1 MSAGEG
7 ISLAALRG
15 DLSMPSTWQQVG
27 KVAKLYI
34 YPIKSLANVQVEKFE
49 VKANGAEN
57 KWTIDRQFMVVDR
70 KGKMVTARK
79 FPHMSMVVPM
89 VTKEHLVLS
98 YPGMEEIRVKI
109 PREEG
114 KAESCDVWGEACT
127 GMDMGDTVGEW
138 LSDIIMQDNEAG
150 LRLVFHSQ
158 AVSSRPDKE
167 GNEYLTPLEK
177 AGDKPWYADGYPYL
191 LLTGPSV
198 RELNKVLDEKG
209 VDLEVEETRFRP
221 NIYIEGEFPG
231 FAEDSW
237 AYVKIGG
244 CVFRNVKLCTRC
256 VYTTVDPETGEKH
269 HQGEP
274 LKTLRAFRTSLDMEE
289 KKAYGTAPFF
299 GVNLGV
305 EVMGEIKVGDEV
317 MISSDIKNL

>member
-1 MSAGEG
+1 MSGGEG

-15 DLSMPSTWQQVG
+15 DLSMPSTWQKVG

-34 YPIKSLANVQVEKFE
+34 YPIKSLANVQVEKFD
-49 VKANGAEN
+49 VKANGAEDN
-57 KWTIDRQFMVVDR
+57 WTIDRQFMVVDR

-89 VTKEHLVLS
+89 VTKEYLVLT
-98 YPGMEEIRVKI
+98 YPGMEEIKVEI
-109 PREEG
+109 PRGES
-114 KAESCDVWGEACT
+114 KAESCDVWGEECS
-127 GMDMGDTVGEW
+127 GVDMGDKVGEW
-138 LSDIIMQDNEAG
+138 LSDIIMQDTMAG
-150 LRLVFHSQ
+150 LRLVFHNQ

-191 LLTGPSV
+191 LLSGPSV
-198 RELNKVLDEKG
+198 RELNKVLEEKG

-231 FAEDSW
+231 FAEDKW
-237 AYVKIGG
+237 AHVKIGE

-274 LKTLRAFRTSLDMEE
+274 LKTLRTFRTSLDMEE
-289 KKAYGTAPFF
+289 KKAYGTTPFF

-305 EVMGEIKVGDEV
+305 EVMGKIKVGDEV
-317 MISSDIKNL
+317 MISSDVKNL

>member
-1 MSAGEG
+1 MSARTG
-7 ISLAALRG
+7 ITLAALRG
-15 DLSMPSTWQQVG
+15 DLSMPSIWQQVG
-27 KVAKLYI
+27 KVSKLFI

-49 VKANGAEN
+49 VKPNGAEN
-57 KWTIDRQFMVVDR
+57 NWLIDRQFMVVDK

-79 FPHMSMVVPM
+79 YPHMSMVVPM
-89 VTKEHLVLS
+89 VTKEHLVLT
-98 YPGMEEIRVKI
+98 YPGMEEIKVKI
-109 PREEG
+109 PRDEKKV
-114 KAESCDVWGEACT
+114 KACDVWGEECT
-127 GMDMGDTVGEW
+127 GVDMGDSVGEW
-138 LSDIIMQDNEAG
+138 LSDTIMQDPQAG
-150 LRLVFHSQ
+150 LRLVFHNQ

-167 GNEYLTPLEK
+167 GSEYLTPLEK

-191 LLTGPSV
+191 LLTEPSV
-198 RELNKVLDEKG
+198 KELNKVLEEKG

-221 NIYIEGEFPG
+221 NIYVDGEFSG
-231 FAEDSW
+231 FAEDMW
-237 AYVKIGG
+237 AHVKIGD

-274 LKTLRAFRTSLDMEE
+274 LKTLREFRTSLDKEE

-305 EVMGEIKVGDEV
+305 EVMGEIKVGDSV
-317 MISSDIKNL
+317 MISAVS

>member
-34 YPIKSLANVQVEKFE
+34 YPIKSLANVQVGKFE

-57 KWTIDRQFMVVDR
+57 NWTIDRQFMVVDR

-98 YPGMEEIRVKI
+98 YPGMEEIKVKI
-109 PREEG
+109 PRENG
-114 KAESCDVWGEACT
+114 NAESCEVWGEKCT
-127 GMDMGDTVGEW
+127 GVDMGDTVGEW
-138 LSDIIMQDNEAG
+138 LSDIIMQDTEAG
-150 LRLVFHSQ
+150 LRLVFHNQ
-158 AVSSRPDKE
+158 PVSSRPDKE

-191 LLTGPSV
+191 LLTEPSV
-198 RELNKVLDEKG
+198 KELNKVLEEKG

-237 AYVKIGG
+237 AHVKIGD

-317 MISSDIKNL
+317 MISSKNF

>member
-1 MSAGEG
+1 MSVGEG

-57 KWTIDRQFMVVDR
+57 NWTIDRQFMVVDR

-98 YPGMEEIRVKI
+98 YPGMEEIKVKI
-109 PREEG
+109 PREEVIT
-114 KAESCDVWGEACT
+114 KSCDVWGEECT
-127 GMDMGDTVGEW
+127 GVDMGDTVGEW
-138 LSDIIMQDNEAG
+138 LSDIIMQDTEAG
-150 LRLVFHSQ
+150 LRLVFHNQ
-158 AVSSRPDKE
+158 AVSSRPNKE

-191 LLTGPSV
+191 LLTEPSV
-198 RELNKVLDEKG
+198 RELNKVLEEKG

-237 AYVKIGG
+237 AHVKIGD

-305 EVMGEIKVGDEV
+305 EVMGEIKVGDKV
-317 MISSDIKNL
+317 MISSNIKNF